1 MELSREQREE
11 ELRLEKMMLS
21 ECEKALAE
29 EKRNKNEMKML
40 NQQYASELQQQLR
53 NREQNKMLE
62 AKRVERE
69 AMVFSKAKVLLIND
83 HLAKQRAKQEKI
95 NRIRDEFKK
104 SSEMSN
110 FFKDLAY
117 EEQRIA
123 EMKAQE
129 YMRMKRERE
138 MQLENNKLLERERK
152 QRETDRLLTL
162 QTKLLQMKNVKDSMT
177 MRRIQEQ
184 KEREFRQK
192 EREAAIKKKENE
204 ERVIRAREMQIAEMQ
219 RIRHIQSSAEKV
231 EHNRTL
237 NELKVAEKHEQENK
251 RRMIEHKNKYR
262 NGKTNKP
269 RNQCNTY
276 YRCMI
281 RWILFHQK

>member
-1 MELSREQREE
+1 
-11 ELRLEKMMLS
+11 MLS

-29 EKRNKNEMKML
+29 EKRNHNEMKML
-40 NQQYASELQQQLR
+40 NQQYASELQQQLH
-53 NREQNKMLE
+53 NREQNKILE

-69 AMVFSKAKVLLIND
+69 TMVLSKAKVLLIND
-83 HLAKQRAKQEKI
+83 HVAKQRAKQEKI

-129 YMRMKRERE
+129 YMRMKRERDI
-138 MQLENNKLLERERK
+138 QLEHNKVLERERK

-162 QTKLLQMKNVKDSMT
+162 QTKFLQMKNDQDSMT

-192 EREAAIKKKENE
+192 EREAAIKKRESE
-204 ERVIRAREMQIAEMQ
+204 EQVIRAREAQIAEMQ
-219 RIRHIQSSAEKV
+219 RIRQIQSIVEKE
-231 EHNRTL
+231 EHNRTM
-237 NELKVAEKHEQENK
+237 NKLKVAEKQEQENR
-251 RRMIEHKNKYR
+251 RRMIDHKNKYR
-262 NGKTNKP
+262 NGKTNTATI
-269 RNQCNTY
+269 TY
-276 YRCMI
+276 YRRMI
-281 RWILFHQK
+281 CWLLFHQK